1 MLGAPRVWRRGGPPG
16 SALSRMREKTVP
28 TLGAVPAATLA
39 LLPLSMVNAALTTI
53 ITSSSLLE
61 APRQFLSRLTD
72 RGDDRLNFFDELLT
86 CDLCVG
92 PWVGALIAGPP
103 VLWLGLSGSDAALAA
118 PAIMF
123 ATVAGGHFL

>member
-1 MLGAPRVWRRGGPPG
+1 M
-16 SALSRMREKTVP
+16 P
-28 TLGAVPAATLA
+28 TLDAVAAATLA

-92 PWVGALIAGPP
+92 TWVGALIAGAT
-103 VLWLGLSGSDAALAA
+103 VLWLGLGGWDAALAA
-118 PAIMF
+118 PGIMF
-123 ATVAGGHFL
+123 ATVAGGHFIKEISDLW